1 MAENRERLDGP
12 GLQGEADPANVM
24 TLSSMPARKQ
34 SSRSRSKSRVK
45 RAPRKDR
52 LIQTRV
58 PEDLESTLKEEAAR
72 RRLSVSHLIRSV
84 LEDTFHLVDGVVSDL
99 DRVVTDSVDLA
110 RHVKRNAQRLAAAT
124 QGEKPGREGW
134 DDDLDDVYGWNEVVL
149 QRAATCM
156 RCEAK
161 LAPGERAFA
170 GMSDTAHRPRAW
182 LCRDCVEAI

>member
-1 MAENRERLDGP
+1 
-12 GLQGEADPANVM
+12 
-24 TLSSMPARKQ
+24 MPARKQ
-34 SSRSRSKSRVK
+34 SARNRPKSRAR

-110 RHVKRNAQRLAAAT
+110 RNVRRNAQRLAAPR
-124 QGEKPGREGW
+124 QGEKPVQAGG
-134 DDDLDDVYGWNEVVL
+134 DDDLDDIYGWNEIVL
-149 QRAATCM
+149 QRVATCF
-156 RCEAK
+156 RCGNE
-161 LAPGERAFA
+161 LLRGERVFA
-170 GMSDTAHRPRAW
+170 GMSDQPRHRAL
-182 LCRDCVEAI
+182 LCRNCIEKL

>member
-1 MAENRERLDGP
+1 
-12 GLQGEADPANVM
+12 
-24 TLSSMPARKQ
+24 MPARKQ
-34 SSRSRSKSRVK
+34 SARNPPKSRPR

-110 RHVKRNAQRLAAAT
+110 RNVRRNAQRLAAST
-124 QGEKPGREGW
+124 QGEKPVGAGG
-134 DDDLDDVYGWNEVVL
+134 DDLDDIYGWNEIVL
-149 QRAATCM
+149 QRAATCL
-156 RCEAK
+156 RCGSE
-161 LAPGERAFA
+161 LRRGERVFA
-170 GMSDTAHRPRAW
+170 GMSDQPRHRAL
-182 LCRDCVEAI
+182 LCRACIETL